1 MLKNS
6 PQEKKPQIGNLFH
19 ENMKTTYI
27 N

>member
-6 PQEKKPQIGNLFH
+6 PKEKRPQIGNLFH